1 MWGPYPTAAVPAAL
15 LAVVASFDEMRR
27 RRLAG
32 LAVLI
37 VVLGGC
43 SAAPEAD
50 PSTTAVAAVTTST
63 EAPAAAVTTTLPPST
78 TAAPG
83 TTSVPST
90 TSTTRP
96 PPPSP
101 GDLVLVPVVDGL
113 EQPVLALAPPGSRRL
128 YVVDQVGR
136 IVTAGGE
143 VVLDIADRVLFQGEQ
158 GLLGLAFPDDFATT
172 GRLIVNYI
180 DLSGDTKVSEFTV
193 GDPDSER
200 LIIGMDQPAANHNG
214 GMIAFGP
221 DGNLWIGMGDGGGAG
236 DDFGNGQN
244 AASLLGGMLRID
256 LDGDPY
262 AIPDDNPGLD
272 GWLAEKWAIGLRNP
286 WRWAFDGDDL
296 WIADVGQGSWEEV
309 NVVDVGDSGRGL
321 NFGWPVLEGTHCY
334 ANVPCDDAGTVVPV
348 AEYSH
353 SDGCSVT
360 GGFVYRG
367 SAIPGLDGHYFFG
380 DYCGGWV
387 RSLVPARRGLRGDAV
402 VPAGDGHRSHRVR
415 CRR

>member
-1 MWGPYPTAAVPAAL
+1 MRQHRLAWLAMSLATLGACSASAEVGSATT
-15 LAVVASFDEMRR
+15 AVVAATTST
-27 RRLAG
+27 
-32 LAVLI
+32 
-37 VVLGGC
+37 
-43 SAAPEAD
+43 AAPAA
-50 PSTTAVAAVTTST
+50 PTTTPPTSTTAS
-63 EAPAAAVTTTLPPST
+63 
-78 TAAPG
+78 PG
-83 TTSVPST
+83 TTSAPTT
-90 TSTTRP
+90 TSTTP

-101 GDLVLVPVVDGL
+101 GDLVLVPVADGL

-143 VVLDIADRVLFQGEQ
+143 VVLDISERVLFQGEQ

-180 DLSGDTKVSEFTV
+180 DESGDTRVSEFTA

-200 LIIGMDQPAANHNG
+200 LIIGIDQPAANHNG

-244 AASLLGGMLRID
+244 AAALLGGMLRID

-272 GWLAEKWAIGLRNP
+272 GWAEEKWAIGLRNP

-296 WIADVGQGSWEEV
+296 WIADVGQGGWEEV
-309 NVVDVGDSGRGL
+309 NVVDVGEGGGL
-321 NFGWPVLEGTHCY
+321 NFGWPVLEGTHCF
-334 ANVPCDDAGTVVPV
+334 ANIPCEDEGMVVPV

-353 SDGCSVT
+353 GDGCSVT

-367 SAIPGLDGHYFFG
+367 DAIPGLDGHYFYG
-380 DYCGGWV
+380 DYCGGWI
-387 RSLVPARRGLRGDAV
+387 RSLVRRGGGFEETQWLPPGTVTGLTGFGVD
-402 VPAGDGHRSHRVR
+402 GDGELYVTSVDGSVYRIELG
-415 CRR
+415 

>member
-1 MWGPYPTAAVPAAL
+1 VLT
-15 LAVVASFDEMRR
+15 AVVE
-27 RRLAG
+27 
-32 LAVLI
+32 
-37 VVLGGC
+37 
-43 SAAPEAD
+43 
-50 PSTTAVAAVTTST
+50 
-63 EAPAAAVTTTLPPST
+63 
-78 TAAPG
+78 
-83 TTSVPST
+83 
-90 TSTTRP
+90 
-96 PPPSP
+96 
-101 GDLVLVPVVDGL
+101 GL

-136 IVTAGGE
+136 IVTEGGE

-158 GLLGLAFPDDFATT
+158 GLLGLAFPDNFATT

-180 DLSGDTKVSEFTV
+180 DLSGDTRVSEFTA

-200 LIIGMDQPAANHNG
+200 LIIAMDQPAANHNG

-262 AIPDDNPGLD
+262 AIPADNPGLD
-272 GWLAEKWAIGLRNP
+272 GWAEEKWAIGLRNP

-296 WIADVGQGSWEEV
+296 WIADVGQGSWEEI
-309 NVVDVGDSGRGL
+309 NVVDVGDRDTGDGL
-321 NFGWPVLEGTHCY
+321 NFGWPVLEGTHCF
-334 ANVPCDDAGTVVPV
+334 ANDPCEDTGMVVPV

-353 SDGCSVT
+353 GDGCSVT

-367 SAIPGLDGHYFFG
+367 AAMPGLDGHYFYG
-380 DYCGGWV
+380 DYCGGWI
-387 RSLVPARRGLRGDAV
+387 RSLVRRGGGFEETQWFPPGTV
-402 VPAGDGHRSHRVR
+402 AGLTGFGVDGAGELHVTSVDGSVYRIEPG
-415 CRR
+415 